1 MAITPCALGRRPS
14 KNIHIYLFLIYPQGI
29 KNPEHKVGA
38 VLALSQ
44 ILK

>member
-1 MAITPCALGRRPS
+1 MGTTPFTLGRRPS